1 MKFFLDANIPYSALQ
16 IFEELK
22 LEATHARNIGMNRS
36 TDKQIAD
43 YAAKNRSV
51 LVTKDLEF
59 ANRALFPPETHY
71 GLIILRLPPNFKA
84 SQFASALNEFLKSV
98 EINALE
104 KSVAIVK
111 LGRYRLRKT
120 E

>member
-51 LVTKDLEF
+51 LVTKDL
-59 ANRALFPPETHY
+59 
-71 GLIILRLPPNFKA
+71 
-84 SQFASALNEFLKSV
+84 
-98 EINALE
+98 
-104 KSVAIVK
+104 
-111 LGRYRLRKT
+111 
-120 E
+120 